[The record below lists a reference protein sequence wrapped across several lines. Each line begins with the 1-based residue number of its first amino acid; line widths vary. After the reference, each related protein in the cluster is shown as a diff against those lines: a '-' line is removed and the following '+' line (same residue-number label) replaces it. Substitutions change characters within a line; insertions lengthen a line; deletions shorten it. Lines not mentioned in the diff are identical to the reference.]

1 MKENKNYRILWI
13 ISFFV
18 IVSFWLLLGSTL
30 INIYSNL
37 SYSLDKNNIFFNSEI
52 YNYIGANIPFLS
64 MWLGFYF
71 CFKYIN
77 NIKISKLINSKTSI
91 DVKLFIRLF
100 IISIIFFIVVILIGA
115 LLNLYDLEFIE
126 NKWIERLILIPI
138 TLILTPLQV
147 IAEEILFRAVILKI
161 IIKDYDALTNKK
173 KTLLLS
179 IIISLLIGIIF
190 IIPHLY
196 NPEVDSNFI
205 SAISYYLLF
214 GSLATFSILVT
225 SGLEIAIAIHLA
237 NNFAITFFSTYEN
250 SALTSI
256 PLFIER
262 NEING
267 AKYFEVFCLLL
278 LFVIIAIRER
288 NKIKAYLS
296 IKQ

>member
-1 MKENKNYRILWI
+1 L
-13 ISFFV
+13 V
-18 IVSFWLLLGSTL
+18 
-30 INIYSNL
+30 
-37 SYSLDKNNIFFNSEI
+37 
-52 YNYIGANIPFLS
+52 
-64 MWLGFYF
+64 
-71 CFKYIN
+71 
-77 NIKISKLINSKTSI
+77 
-91 DVKLFIRLF
+91 
-100 IISIIFFIVVILIGA
+100 
-115 LLNLYDLEFIE
+115 
-126 NKWIERLILIPI
+126 
-138 TLILTPLQV
+138 
-147 IAEEILFRAVILKI
+147 
-161 IIKDYDALTNKK
+161 
-173 KTLLLS
+173 
-179 IIISLLIGIIF
+179 GIIF

-296 IKQ
+296 QKK

>member
-30 INIYSNL
+30 ISIYSTL
-37 SYSLDKNNIFFNSEI
+37 SYALDKNNIFFNSEI

-77 NIKISKLINSKTSI
+77 NIKISKLINSRETI
-91 DVKLFIRLF
+91 NINLFTRVF
-100 IISIIFFIVVILIGA
+100 VFSIIFFIAVILIGA
-115 LLNLYDLEFIE
+115 VLNLYDLEFIE
-126 NKWIERLILIPI
+126 NKWLERLILIPI
-138 TLILTPLQV
+138 TLLLTPLQV
-147 IAEEILFRAVILKI
+147 IGEELLFRAIILKI
-161 IIKDYDALTNKK
+161 IIKDYDALKNKN

-179 IIISLLIGIIF
+179 ILISLIVGIIF

-196 NPEVDSNFI
+196 NPEVDSNFL

-214 GSLATFSILVT
+214 GSLATFSIIAT
-225 SGLEIAIAIHLA
+225 SGLEVAIAIHLA
-237 NNFAITFFSTYEN
+237 NNFAITFISTYEN

-262 NEING
+262 NEIIG

-278 LFVIIAIRER
+278 LFVIIGIRER
-288 NKIKAYLS
+288 NTIKAYLS
-296 IKQ
+296 QKQ